1 MHPEAPETASE
12 AFDET
17 ELGDDDPTSATEPNT
32 AVRAC
37 DDALDPLTA
46 LPSGSSTRKPRY
58 GDVAELTLRDFDERG
73 RSFGAWGPYELSLRR
88 AVPGARVRAQVLR
101 RRRSAIEAR
110 LVETLVPSP
119 HAVTPRCA
127 HAFSCG
133 GCPLQALD
141 YERQLAGLERL
152 VREPFDELGLLDG
165 VEIAPAELMPVELMP
180 IRDARELY
188 AYRNKME
195 FSFGTRRWI
204 DPSEPAGL
212 DATQTGFALGLHAAE
227 LYSKVVDVA
236 NCPIQSPAANAIL
249 SSAREI
255 ARAQGLTV
263 WDVRTHQ
270 GFLRHLVLRS
280 ARATG
285 EVLVNVVTSSDSPEL
300 IEPFAGA
307 LIAARPEITTL
318 VQNVNTRPAQTAYG
332 EREHVLHGSGRIVE
346 HLGKLR
352 FQISANSFFQT
363 NTAQAEQLFE
373 IVREECALTGTE
385 RVFDLYCGTGAI
397 GLSLAHAAGE
407 VLGFEQ
413 VPSAVADARRNA
425 ELNELANV
433 RFLEGDVL
441 ASLTAHAHEAPPQV
455 CVVDPPRAGLHPKV
469 PAVLAALGAQRIVYV
484 SCNPR
489 AAARD
494 VALLAALG
502 YELVRLRPIDLFP
515 HTPHVETVVT
525 LRRREVRPT

>member
-1 MHPEAPETASE
+1 MHSRAPEAAPEASPE
-12 AFDET
+12 PFDEPES
-17 ELGDDDPTSATEPNT
+17 ELGDDAADEVQLNSSDAT
-32 AVRAC
+32 AV
-37 DDALDPLTA
+37 DALDPLTA

-58 GDVAELTLRDFDERG
+58 GDLAELTLQEFDERG
-73 RSFGAWGPYELSLRR
+73 RSFGAWGAYELSLRR

-101 RRRSAIEAR
+101 RRRDSIEAR
-110 LVETLVPSP
+110 LVETLAPSP
-119 HAVTPRCA
+119 HAVVPRCA

-141 YERQLAGLERL
+141 YERQLAGLEKL
-152 VREPFDELGLLDG
+152 VREPFDELGLLGG
-165 VEIAPAELMPVELMP
+165 VEIAPIVG
-180 IRDARELY
+180 ARELY

-236 NCPIQSPAANAIL
+236 NCPIQAPTANEIL
-249 SSAREI
+249 ASARAI
-255 ARAQGLTV
+255 ARAQGLTA
-263 WDVRTHQ
+263 WDVRSHT
-270 GFLRHLVLRS
+270 GFLRHLVLRT
-280 ARATG
+280 ARASG
-285 EVLVNVVTSSDSPEL
+285 EVLVNVVTSSDAPEL
-300 IEPFAGA
+300 IEPYARAFV
-307 LIAARPEITTL
+307 AARPEITTL

-332 EREHVLHGSGRIVE
+332 ERERVLHGPGRIVE
-346 HLGKLR
+346 HLGALR
-352 FQISANSFFQT
+352 FEISANSFFQT
-363 NTAQAEQLFE
+363 NTAQAERLFE
-373 IVREECALTGTE
+373 IVREECALTGSE

-413 VPSAVADARRNA
+413 VPSAIADARRNA
-425 ELNELANV
+425 QLNGLQHV
-433 RFLEGDVL
+433 RFIEGDVL
-441 ASLTAHAHEAPPQV
+441 AALTEHAHELPPRV

-469 PAVLAALGAQRIVYV
+469 PAVLAALGASRIVYV

-494 VALLAALG
+494 VSLLCALG

-515 HTPHVETVVT
+515 HTPHVETVIT
-525 LRRREVRPT
+525 LRRGALPPA